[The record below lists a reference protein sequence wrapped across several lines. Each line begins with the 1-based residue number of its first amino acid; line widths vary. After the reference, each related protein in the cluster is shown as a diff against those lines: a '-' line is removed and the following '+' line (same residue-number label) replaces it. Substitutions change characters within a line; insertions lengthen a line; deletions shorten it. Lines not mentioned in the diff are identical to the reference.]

1 VSNVESVART
11 VARKLRVK
19 RLVDRT
25 TAWGL
30 RVASPPYLFFT
41 WMGPAKL
48 PTSRQTLRRMGLYPI
63 RDHYYQPLFNDEHLT
78 KELSAVRA
86 LPGINW
92 RHGDQ
97 VALMDQLT
105 YRQELV
111 DLDLAAEPRGDL
123 DFSISN
129 PEFGSGDAEFLYSMV
144 RLIKPARVIEI
155 GCGNSTKIL
164 QLALRRN
171 SAETGQE
178 CEHICIEPYEMPWL
192 EQLGVRVVRERVE
205 NLGLEFFSQLGAN
218 DLLFIDSSHMIRPQ
232 GDVLFEYLELLP
244 TLASGVYVHIHDIFS
259 PRDYPDFFIH
269 NLVRMWSE
277 QYLLEALL
285 AHSTRYRIV
294 AALNYLH
301 HSEYERLAQVCPYLV
316 PSRIPGSFYLRVE

>member
-25 TAWGL
+25 TALGL

-192 EQLGVRVVRERVE
+192 EQLPLR
-205 NLGLEFFSQLGAN
+205 SGA
-218 DLLFIDSSHMIRPQ
+218 LRRSRSSSTRSPS
-232 GDVLFEYLELLP
+232 P
-244 TLASGVYVHIHDIFS
+244 SPSSAASGGSGCRPATDNRNPFDAGEHH
-259 PRDYPDFFIH
+259 H
-269 NLVRMWSE
+269 MK
-277 QYLLEALL
+277 L
-285 AHSTRYRIV
+285 AHCS
-294 AALNYLH
+294 ASAD
-301 HSEYERLAQVCPYLV
+301 
-316 PSRIPGSFYLRVE
+316 RVGLQ